1 MKKKKEIKKIV
12 LAANETYEGEVD
24 DNGKPDG
31 KGKWKFSD
39 GTQLVYEGEFLNN
52 HGFGTFTFPDGA
64 TYEGDIITKPSKDPI
79 SRGNFV
85 RHGKGKFIWPNGQI
99 YIGNWLDGKMH
110 GHGSIT
116 YPKGDKYEGNFKN
129 EKRHGYGIYIY
140 KDGSKD
146 KGMWHEG
153 EFVEVDESKKN

>member
-1 MKKKKEIKKIV
+1 ME
-12 LAANETYEGEVD
+12 
-24 DNGKPDG
+24 
-31 KGKWKFSD
+31 
-39 GTQLVYEGEFLNN
+39 
-52 HGFGTFTFPDGA
+52 
-64 TYEGDIITKPSKDPI
+64 
-79 SRGNFV
+79 
-85 RHGKGKFIWPNGQI
+85 
-99 YIGNWLDGKMH
+99 

-146 KGMWHEG
+146 KGMWNEG